1 LNFVVVAIVGIAL
14 MIILGVV
21 AVFLY
26 FETSKNTEKVTIQIP
41 VSELPEIVPE
51 SLDSQITEKISQI
64 PVVSEIPQII
74 KSPLNIDTKTEPTSE
89 LPVLDCSELTEC
101 FVGKVTKII
110 DGDTIRVDEQSVR
123 FALASAPEIGNLGGI
138 DAKEYVEKICPVGS
152 DVIVDKDDKQTQ
164 GSYGRIL
171 AEVYCNGVSLNE
183 EILKAKLGKI
193 SVSFCSQSEFS
204 SKPWAVKYGCK

>member
-1 LNFVVVAIVGIAL
+1 VAIVGIIL
-14 MIILGVV
+14 MIILSIV

-51 SLDSQITEKISQI
+51 PLDSQITEKISQI
-64 PVVSEIPQII
+64 PVVSEIPQMI
-74 KSPLNIDTKTEPTSE
+74 KSPLSIDTKTEPPSE
-89 LPVLDCSELTEC
+89 LPIFDCSKLTEC
-101 FVGKVTKII
+101 FEGKVTKII
-110 DGDTIRVDEQSVR
+110 DGDTIRVDEQSIR

-138 DAKEYVEKICPVGS
+138 DAKEYIEKICPQGS
-152 DVIVDKDDKQTQ
+152 NAIVDKDDKQPQ
-164 GSYGRIL
+164 GSYGRIV

-204 SKPWAVKYGCK
+204 SKQWAIKYGC